1 MPSAAFVL
9 DHAFLPTGWA
19 SDVLI
24 EVGEKGVITA
34 LKPDA
39 GPCPGICRVAG
50 AALPGLPNLHSHTF
64 QRGMAGLAE
73 RRGPAADSFWSWR
86 EVMYGFLGKL
96 TPDDV
101 EAIAAMAM
109 VEMLEGGFTS
119 LAEFHYLHHAPDG
132 TPYDNRAEMAE
143 RIAAAAAETG
153 MALTLLPV
161 LYAHGGFG
169 GAAAGPGQRR
179 FLNDPDGYFAL
190 REGSAA
196 ALRRLPHA
204 VLGAAPHSLRA
215 VTAEELTRL
224 AAVATE
230 GPIHIHVAEQVK
242 EVDDCLAWS
251 GRRPVEWLMGKAE
264 VDARWTLIHATHMT
278 DAEVRAVAAS
288 GAVAGLCPITEA
300 NLGDGF
306 FEAVDF
312 LGEGGH
318 LGVGSD
324 SNVEITAAGELR
336 LLEYGQRLKHRG
348 RNLLASREGLST
360 GEALYRAALAGG
372 AQALNQPVGA
382 LAPGRRADIV
392 TLDLAHPAFAGARPE
407 SWLDCYVFNAG
418 AQAIND
424 VFVGGRQVVA
434 EGRHRAREQ
443 VRQRFA
449 AAMAGLA

>member
-1 MPSAAFVL
+1 MPSAAFVI
-9 DHAFLPTGWA
+9 DHAFLPGGWQP
-19 SDVLI
+19 DVLI
-24 EVGEKGVITA
+24 EIGEAGLITA
-34 LKPDA
+34 VKPQA
-39 GPCPGICRVAG
+39 GPSPGIRRITG

-101 EAIAAMAM
+101 ESIAAMAM

-132 TPYDNRAEMAE
+132 APYANRAEMAE

-161 LYAHGGFG
+161 FYARGGFG
-169 GAAAGPGQRR
+169 GAAAGFGQRR

-196 ALRRLPHA
+196 ALRGLPHA

-215 VTAEELTRL
+215 VTAEELSEL
-224 AAVATE
+224 VAIATD
-230 GPIHIHVAEQVK
+230 GPLHIHVAEQVK
-242 EVDDCLAWS
+242 EVEDCLAWS
-251 GRRPVEWLMGKAE
+251 GRRPVEWLMGHAE
-264 VDARWTLIHATHMT
+264 IDSRWTLIHATHMNE
-278 DAEVRAVAAS
+278 AEVRALAAS

-306 FEAVDF
+306 FEATTF
-312 LGEGGH
+312 LAAAGR

-324 SNVEITAAGELR
+324 SNVEITAPGELR

-348 RNLLASREGLST
+348 RNLLADREGLST
-360 GEALYRAALAGG
+360 GEALYRAALSGG
-372 AQALNQPVGA
+372 AQALGQPVGA

-392 TLDLAHPAFAGARPE
+392 TLDLAHPAFAGAKPE
-407 SWLDCYVFNAG
+407 SWLDGYVFNAG

-424 VFVGGRQVVA
+424 VFVGGRQFVA
-434 EGRHRAREQ
+434 EGRHSAREQ
-443 VRQRFA
+443 VRRRFA
-449 AAMAGLA
+449 ATMQSLA